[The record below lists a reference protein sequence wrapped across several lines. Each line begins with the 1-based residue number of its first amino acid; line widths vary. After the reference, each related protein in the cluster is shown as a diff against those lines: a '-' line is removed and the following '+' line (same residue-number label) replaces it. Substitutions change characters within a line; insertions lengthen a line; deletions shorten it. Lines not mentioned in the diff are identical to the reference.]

1 MMRRVTCLAALALV
15 PLALVPLALMAQGT
29 LGSQGYG
36 YHGGEAST
44 RSRGSAG
51 ALAEFDAASPLNP
64 AAMLQLG
71 RSAIIIQYDPEFRT
85 TNVPGA
91 STTTSVF
98 RFPLFSAMIA
108 VGADSRG
115 MVGVSASSLFD
126 RTWGIS
132 DSAVQNINGDTA
144 TYRQT
149 QQSRGGMSDVRL
161 GFAWKFTEKF
171 RAGLGFHAIV
181 GSNQVTTVR
190 SFPDTL
196 SKYVSASLASDL
208 RYWGKAVSVGA
219 EWMPVDRLTLA
230 GSARFGGG
238 LSVSIRDSGQV
249 ASGRV
254 PARFGISARTDI
266 AKGAQVTAALTWNG
280 WSAMRSM
287 LQDPRG
293 TQDAWDGAV
302 GVESNGPLTFGIPT
316 VWRAGIASRT
326 LPFGVGPLGV
336 KEGSVSAGMSFFLGQ
351 GRSILDVALSRASRS
366 ASAGLNETAWT
377 FSVGLGILP

>member
-1 MMRRVTCLAALALV
+1 MMRRVICLAAALAIMPHRV
-15 PLALVPLALMAQGT
+15 AAQGT

-36 YHGGEAST
+36 YNGGEAST
-44 RSRGSAG
+44 RSRGAAG

-85 TNVPGA
+85 TTVPGG
-91 STTTSVF
+91 STSTSVF

-108 VGADSRG
+108 VGPESRG

-161 GFAWKFTEKF
+161 GFAWKFSERL
-171 RAGLGFHAIV
+171 RAGLGLHAIV
-181 GSNQVTTVR
+181 GSNQMTTVR
-190 SFPDTL
+190 SFPDSL
-196 SKYVSASLASDL
+196 AKYVSAQLTSDL

-219 EWMPVDRLTLA
+219 EWTPIDKFTIA
-230 GSARFGGG
+230 GSARFGGS
-238 LSVSIRDSGQV
+238 LTASIRDSGLLV
-249 ASGRV
+249 SGRV
-254 PARFGISARTDI
+254 PARFGLSARTDI
-266 AKGAQVTAALTWNG
+266 AKGAQITAALTWNG

-293 TQDAWDGAV
+293 TQDAWDGAL

-316 VWRAGIASRT
+316 VWRAGLSSRT
-326 LPFGVGPLGV
+326 LPFGVGPFGV
-336 KEGSVSAGMSFFLGQ
+336 KEGSISGGMSFFLGQ
-351 GRSILDVALSRASRS
+351 GRSILDLALSRAARS
-366 ASAGLNETAWT
+366 ASGGLSETAWT